1 MGNQH
6 PSREKRKV
14 QRLKSLKS
22 QGSGV
27 ALAKEQDIVW
37 SLWKHKAV
45 ERRVRCC
52 VSVFNERNN
61 IIKKM
66 KQCNVKLQLIL

>member
-27 ALAKEQDIVW
+27 ALAK
-37 SLWKHKAV
+37 
-45 ERRVRCC
+45 RVRY
-52 VSVFNERNN
+52 SLVFMET
-61 IIKKM
+61 
-66 KQCNVKLQLIL
+66 